1 MRMTFS
7 SLDGRAATPN
17 VPPDQ
22 LAATP
27 SQVYPRPPVMAT
39 IWDRLTNLIGGRSTA
54 PGDAA
59 ENGSSDARKLTD
71 QEILLGRKGES
82 HAARYLA
89 AKGFRILAKNLAT
102 PVGEIDLLARYKEF
116 LVFIEVKTRMSEEP
130 APEEQINAHKRNQLT
145 KAAKFYLGRYPPP
158 MPPARFDVV
167 SIVWPQGGQPTVK
180 HFEHAFEATF

>member
-1 MRMTFS
+1 
-7 SLDGRAATPN
+7 
-17 VPPDQ
+17 
-22 LAATP
+22 
-27 SQVYPRPPVMAT
+27 MANM
-39 IWDRLTNLIGGRSTA
+39 WDRLTNLFGTGRSSATTEEGGG
-54 PGDAA
+54 GDEA
-59 ENGSSDARKLTD
+59 ARKLTD

-102 PVGEIDLLARYKEF
+102 PVGEIDILARYKEF
-116 LVFIEVKTRMSEEP
+116 LVFVEVKTRLSEEQ
-130 APEEQINAHKRNQLT
+130 ASPEEQVNSHKRNQLT

-158 MPPARFDVV
+158 LPPARFDVV